1 MIDEHHVTNTDS
13 MFATMIHVIMMVET
27 VNQGIMMHGI
37 SVILDATQEIDHPK
51 ENALMIMIM

>member
-1 MIDEHHVTNTDS
+1 MIDEHHVTNTDL
-13 MFATMIHVIMMVET
+13 MFATMIRVIMMVET

-37 SVILDATQEIDHPK
+37 PVTPDMIQEIDHPK

>member
-1 MIDEHHVTNTDS
+1 
-13 MFATMIHVIMMVET
+13 MFDTMIRVIMMVET

-37 SVILDATQEIDHPK
+37 PVTLDMIQEIDHPK